1 MRLYWMLLCLCLLM
15 AASACNLAAGQPK
28 IITISSSTPAPA
40 APATRTPQPTAQPTA
55 SATPSPSGNAEAA
68 IIEAKRSICVQPD
81 DWTTYI
87 VDVGDTLYSIARRSN
102 TDVDALADVNCLV
115 DASRIDVG
123 EILYVPFDLSP
134 TETASP
140 PADMPRSSSAPA
152 LLDGSLELWWL
163 LPDDAG
169 VRGTLAGC
177 GDSLILVPSG
187 IRTDLDPADRLN
199 NALAFL
205 TDPAHGESINGGMN
219 LMAQTELTAVSYR
232 IENNHVI
239 MNLEGR
245 LNLNSDC
252 FNARLE
258 SQLAMNILS
267 LTDTETAT
275 ILVNGENLRQA
286 ADLSGRESRT
296 MYSRS
301 GMQSGDKKTIQF
313 WVGDESNYRSAGFKV
328 GCDSYLLPVDTGIL
342 RSDDTIRDLRLALEA
357 LFSPVQTHP
366 VVENSYDWVK
376 KLGLMVEDISIQ
388 DGEARVLLAGGLRG
402 IGTCGDAV
410 LEAQIIQTVFQFEMI
425 ERVMVTDG
433 VMNLLEITD
442 MSDLRSQEER
452 ANYVYTRP
460 EN

>member
-1 MRLYWMLLCLCLLM
+1 MRLCRMLLCLCLLM
-15 AASACNLAAGQPK
+15 AASACNLAATQPK
-28 IITISSSTPAPA
+28 IITISSSTPVPA
-40 APATRTPQPTAQPTA
+40 APATRTARPTALPTA
-55 SATPSPSGNAEAA
+55 SATPSPSGNADAA
-68 IIEAKRSICVQPD
+68 SIEAKRSICAQPS

-102 TDVDALADVNCLV
+102 TDVDTLADVNCLA

-134 TETASP
+134 TETA
-140 PADMPRSSSAPA
+140 DMLRSSSAPA
-152 LLDGSLELWWL
+152 PLEGSLELWWL

-169 VRGTLAGC
+169 VSGPLAGC
-177 GDSLILVPSG
+177 GDSLIPAPSG
-187 IRTDLDPADRLN
+187 IPTDLDAADRLN

-205 TDPAHGESINGGMN
+205 TDPAHGESTNGGMN

-232 IENNHVI
+232 IENSHVI

-245 LNLNSDC
+245 LNLDSDC

-296 MYSRS
+296 TYSRA

-313 WVGDESNYRSAGFKV
+313 WVGDESDYQGAGFKV

-342 RSDDTIRDLRLALEA
+342 RSDDAIKDLRLALAA
-357 LFSPVQTHP
+357 LFSPDQTHP
-366 VVENSYDWVK
+366 VVENFFDWVK
-376 KLGLMVEDISIQ
+376 KLGLVVEDISIQ
-388 DGEARVLLAGGLRG
+388 DGEARVLLAGGLMG

-410 LEAQIIQTVFQFEMI
+410 LEAQIIQTVFQFETI

-433 VMNLLEITD
+433 AMNLLEITD